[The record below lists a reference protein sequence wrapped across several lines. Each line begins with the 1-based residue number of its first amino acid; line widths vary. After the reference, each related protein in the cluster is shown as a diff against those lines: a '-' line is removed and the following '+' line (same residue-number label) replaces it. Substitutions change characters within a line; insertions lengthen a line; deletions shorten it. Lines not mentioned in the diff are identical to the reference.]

1 MFHPSHMNAEGPA
14 RRIAIVGSGISGLSA
29 AWLLSRRHQVTL
41 YEAEKRPGGHS
52 NTVTVETSAGP
63 VPVDTGFI
71 VYNERNY
78 PNLTAFFD
86 HLGVKTEVSDMSFS
100 ASINQGALE
109 YSSFNLNTF
118 LGQRTNVIRPRF
130 WRMFSDIVRF
140 YREAPAI
147 LRSREAT
154 TMAVTLGEYLERNNY
169 APCFI
174 EDHLLPMGAA
184 IWSTDASQ
192 MRDYPLL
199 AFVRFF
205 ASHGLLTF
213 IDRPIWRTV
222 TGGSRQ
228 YVQKIVADLPD
239 VRLGR
244 PVTRI
249 ERQGPQVTIHDVSGA
264 SDTFDAVVIA
274 AHADDALKLLDTPS
288 VEENALLGAFRYTDN
303 RAVLHADDSFMPQRR
318 RVWASWNYVGD
329 RETQASQKLCVTYWM
344 NRLQNLKSPQQLFV
358 TLNPARAVAEDK
370 VIASFDYRHP
380 LFDGPAIAAQ
390 PHLWHLQG
398 QNNTYYAGAYFGH
411 GFHEDGLQAGLA
423 AAELVGGVKRP
434 WNVREESGRIHLP
447 PLAEAAE

>member
-1 MFHPSHMNAEGPA
+1 MFISPRMQANGPA
-14 RRIAIVGSGISGLSA
+14 RRIAVVGSGISGLSA
-29 AWLLSRRHQVTL
+29 AWLLGRQHQVTL

-52 NTVTVETSAGP
+52 NTVTVDTAAGP

-78 PNLTAFFD
+78 PNLTAFFE
-86 HLGVKTEVSDMSFS
+86 HIGVATEVSDMSFS

-118 LGQRTNVIRPRF
+118 LGQRTNMIRPRF
-130 WRMFSDIVRF
+130 WRMFGDIVRF

-147 LRSREAT
+147 LANPQAAA
-154 TMAVTLGEYLERNNY
+154 MAVTLGEYLERNNY
-169 APCFI
+169 AACFI

-228 YVQKIVADLPD
+228 YVQKIIASLPD

-244 PVTRI
+244 PVIRI
-249 ERQGPQVTIHDVSGA
+249 ERHGPTVTIHDASGA
-264 SDTFDAVVIA
+264 RDTFDAVVIA
-274 AHADDALKLLDTPS
+274 AHADDALTVLDTPS
-288 VEENALLGAFRYTDN
+288 AEETALLGSFRYSDN

-344 NRLQNLKSPQQLFV
+344 NRLQNLTSPQQLFV
-358 TLNPARAVAEDK
+358 TLNPARPVAEDK
-370 VIASFDYRHP
+370 VIESFDYRHP

-390 PHLWHLQG
+390 QQLWQIQG
-398 QNNTYYAGAYFGH
+398 QQNTYFAGAYFGH

-423 AAELVGGVKRP
+423 AAELAGGVKRP
-434 WNVREESGRIHLP
+434 WSVREESGRIHLA